1 MINASLVDIREVVS
15 NVVEMFADRAHRQ
28 EIELDASFGEIP
40 RYIQSDPRRLRQV
53 LINLIGNAVKF
64 TEQGEVF
71 VLVEEIAR
79 IDEKTTLSFTIRDTG
94 IGIPAEFLPTLFS
107 PFTQVDGSNSRDYGG
122 TGLGLALSKEIVERL
137 GGSIQ
142 VESEPNVGSV
152 FRFTIRAAVAS
163 EPAATQLAPL
173 GGSSVLVIDNNPTSR
188 QVLTSM
194 LERWGITV
202 QAVENAE
209 LALAAIAQGAF
220 DIVLLDLP
228 MPGTEGINLT
238 QKIAESTSIPVP
250 KVIMLIASGDLEQ
263 IKAAQQA
270 GITTYLTKPFRH
282 AELHAALAKRLRQDR
297 PATPS
302 ERPPKSPL
310 KRVRK
315 STPADTDR
323 QIGRV
328 LVVDDNPINLRLAQH
343 TIAKLGYTV
352 TCVASGAEA
361 IERVK
366 QEAFDFVFM
375 DCEMPGMDGFE
386 TTRRIHAIEGLA
398 DLPIVA
404 LTAHATDTV
413 RSRCKESG
421 MHDFVA
427 KPPRTG
433 ALVTVLRRWIPDR
446 PSKP

>member
-1 MINASLVDIREVVS
+1 
-15 NVVEMFADRAHRQ
+15 
-28 EIELDASFGEIP
+28 
-40 RYIQSDPRRLRQV
+40 
-53 LINLIGNAVKF
+53 
-64 TEQGEVF
+64 
-71 VLVEEIAR
+71 
-79 IDEKTTLSFTIRDTG
+79 
-94 IGIPAEFLPTLFS
+94 
-107 PFTQVDGSNSRDYGG
+107 
-122 TGLGLALSKEIVERL
+122 
-137 GGSIQ
+137 
-142 VESEPNVGSV
+142 
-152 FRFTIRAAVAS
+152 IRAAVAS
-163 EPAATQLAPL
+163 EPAPTHLVSF
-173 GGSSVLVIDNNPTSR
+173 GGSSVLVVNHNPTNR

-202 QAVENAE
+202 QAAENTE
-209 LALAAIAQGAF
+209 LALAAITRGAF

-228 MPGTEGINLT
+228 IPGTEDITLT
-238 QKIAESTSIPVP
+238 QKIAENTSIPAP
-250 KVIMLIASGDLEQ
+250 KVIMLIASGDREQ

-282 AELHAALAKRLRQDR
+282 ADLHAALAKTLRQDR
-297 PATPS
+297 PAIPS
-302 ERPPKSPL
+302 KGPAKSPL
-310 KRVRK
+310 KRVRM
-315 STPADTDR
+315 SAPADTDR
-323 QIGRV
+323 RSGRV

-343 TIAKLGYTV
+343 TITKLGYTV
-352 TCVASGAEA
+352 TCVASGAQA

-386 TTRRIHAIEGLA
+386 TTRKIHAIEGLA

-433 ALVTVLRRWIPDR
+433 ALATVLRHWIPDR
-446 PSKP
+446 ARNP